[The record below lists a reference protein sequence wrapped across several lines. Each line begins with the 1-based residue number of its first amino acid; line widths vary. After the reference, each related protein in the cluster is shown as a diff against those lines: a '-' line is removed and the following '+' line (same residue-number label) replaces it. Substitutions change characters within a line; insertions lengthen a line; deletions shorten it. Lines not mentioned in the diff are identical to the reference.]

1 MKKVI
6 FLMIFVQYSCT
17 FGQKTADKPTLKS
30 VLLEQMKGT
39 HNKSDWFVCINNA
52 IEGLKPEQ
60 AQWKDKSGNQ
70 SIIQNVNH
78 LIFWNQQVLSGFKG
92 EPVKKFE
99 GENTETFENIDKKT
113 WEEKAKSIDKLMLDW
128 EKAVEN
134 ADDSKILEWYPK
146 IMNIPAH
153 NAYHTGQIIYIRKMN
168 GWWNPEKGVK

>member
-1 MKKVI
+1 
-6 FLMIFVQYSCT
+6 MIFVQYSCT

-52 IEGLKPEQ
+52 VEGLTPEQ